1 MGIAEKTST
10 MKGTILT
17 ALALLVASC
26 QMKPT
31 KHFLIETKTETGKGK
46 DYQFNQ
52 GDINVSGSG
61 HSNIGNQGWNAG
73 GGATNQNLAGTQF
86 GRPRNLG
93 AFTHF
98 FEQYYGNC
106 LEEGEI
112 VNMNFDMNWIKQN
125 INKINI
131 VAL

>member
-31 KHFLIETKTETGKGK
+31 KHFLIETETETGKGK

-61 HSNIGNQGWNAG
+61 HSNICNQGWNAG
-73 GGATNQNLAGTQF
+73 GGGANQNFAGPQF
-86 GRPRNLG
+86 GGSPSNLG
-93 AFTHF
+93 GF
-98 FEQYYGNC
+98 FLPG
-106 LEEGEI
+106 
-112 VNMNFDMNWIKQN
+112 
-125 INKINI
+125 
-131 VAL
+131 